1 MNKITLIGNLTKDPE
16 NRTTQNGVS
25 VCSFNIAVNR
35 RFPNADGERQTDF
48 FRIQAWRG
56 LADSCMKY
64 LAKGRKVAVIGE
76 LQPRQYEKNGQ
87 QHTSLDVQA
96 DEVEFLTPPDEK
108 KKKRENSDGY
118 GKTPEDDFADLL
130 ENNDL
135 PF

>member
-56 LADSCMKY
+56 QADSCMKY
-64 LAKGRKVAVIGE
+64 LAKGRKVAVVGE
-76 LQPRQYEKNGQ
+76 LQPRSYEGKDGS
-87 QHTSLDVQA
+87 TRISLDVQA
-96 DEVEFLTPPDEK
+96 DEIEFLTPPDEK

-118 GKTPEDDFADLL
+118 NKTPEDDWIPD
-130 ENNDL
+130 NNDL

>member
-16 NRTTQNGVS
+16 TRTTQSGLS
-25 VCSFNIAVNR
+25 VCSFTIAVNR
-35 RFPNADGERQTDF
+35 RFANANGERQTDF

-64 LAKGRKVAVIGE
+64 LAKGRKVAVVGE

-87 QHTSLDVQA
+87 QNTSLDVQA

-118 GKTPEDDFADLL
+118 NKTPEDDFSDLL

>member
-16 NRTTQNGVS
+16 NRTTQSGVS
-25 VCSFNIAVNR
+25 VCSFTLAVNR
-35 RFPNADGERQTDF
+35 RFPNSDGERQTDF

-64 LAKGRKVAVIGE
+64 LAKGRKVAIVGE

-118 GKTPEDDFADLL
+118 NKTPEDDWIPD
-130 ENNDL
+130 NNGDL

>member
-1 MNKITLIGNLTKDPE
+1 
-16 NRTTQNGVS
+16 
-25 VCSFNIAVNR
+25 
-35 RFPNADGERQTDF
+35 
-48 FRIQAWRG
+48 
-56 LADSCMKY
+56 MKY
-64 LAKGRKVAVIGE
+64 LAKGRKVAIVGE

-118 GKTPEDDFADLL
+118 NKTPEDDWIPD
-130 ENNDL
+130 NNGDL